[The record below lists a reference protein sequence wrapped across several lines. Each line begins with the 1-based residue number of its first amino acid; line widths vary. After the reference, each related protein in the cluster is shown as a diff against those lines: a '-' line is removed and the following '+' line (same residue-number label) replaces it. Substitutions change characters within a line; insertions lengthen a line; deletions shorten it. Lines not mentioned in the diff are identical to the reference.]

1 MGQWGEDRH
10 ERNSS
15 LTPDK
20 GEAASPHRSSPYR
33 RAVCLS
39 AQSKALTTSQQTQSA
54 FYQRPPEWQILE
66 KTPSG
71 LKNHLVQ
78 PPSSTQISMTSP
90 ANDLPAFACRRPMR
104 RLFMTAHCIFAEVFL
119 VPQIGYTKPSTHPDL
134 PLGLLRGRQIPFQ
147 YQSHSIIVPSLL

>member
-1 MGQWGEDRH
+1 MRETPASLLTRGRQQALTGALLIGEQSVSQLKAR
-10 ERNSS
+10 
-15 LTPDK
+15 P
-20 GEAASPHRSSPYR
+20 SPHPNRLNLP
-33 RAVCLS
+33 L
-39 AQSKALTTSQQTQSA
+39 
-54 FYQRPPEWQILE
+54 YQCPPEWQILE

-90 ANDLPAFACRRPMR
+90 ANDLPAFTCRRPMR

>member
-1 MGQWGEDRH
+1 MRETPASLLTRGRQQALTAALLIGEQSAPQLKAR
-10 ERNSS
+10 
-15 LTPDK
+15 P
-20 GEAASPHRSSPYR
+20 SPHPNRLNLP
-33 RAVCLS
+33 L
-39 AQSKALTTSQQTQSA
+39 
-54 FYQRPPEWQILE
+54 YQRPPEWQILE

-71 LKNHLVQ
+71 LKNHLVE

-134 PLGLLRGRQIPFQ
+134 PLGLFRGRQIPFQ